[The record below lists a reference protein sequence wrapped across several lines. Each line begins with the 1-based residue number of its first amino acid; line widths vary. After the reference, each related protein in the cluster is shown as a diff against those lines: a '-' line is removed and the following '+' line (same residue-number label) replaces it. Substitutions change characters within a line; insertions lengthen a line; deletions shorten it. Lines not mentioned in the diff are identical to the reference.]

1 MKIGQFAEQ
10 AGISI
15 FTVRYYIKEGLL
27 LPRHAGSQLNFSQK
41 DREDMA
47 YILRMK
53 ELHFSIGEIRS
64 LLYLKRMTNQAEP
77 SIINQCLTILKAK
90 ESQLEQEQKQL
101 AWTIQTL
108 KQEIQ
113 SVEARAQ
120 RVNQPVKGVPLRAI
134 PLLHCPHCHKQLNI
148 TDAAITA
155 GSIKTGILS
164 CDCGYK
170 AEIHN
175 GIVATPNIYT
185 GTHDTPDL
193 ELKLYHET
201 GAEWDSNA
209 PRCGEYMLD
218 AIHKLDLQGK
228 VIFEANINGFFF
240 TFNFMEELPKNCSY
254 IIVDKYES
262 VLARYKVLMDSLY
275 PGVEVLYIADAGEAL
290 PLADHCIDLYV
301 ALFGEMEYEYYHKQP
316 ELHDIARQLV
326 PNARIIGAF
335 QSLPKDSQSRKKLQV
350 KYPEGSSRM
359 VNIQY
364 LKEDYA
370 QCGYALTPTKLGVI
384 YKTLKHHM
392 YTEHVDGEP
401 ITLYGYTAAQKT

>member
-27 LPRHAGSQLNFSQK
+27 LPRHMGSQLNFNQK
-41 DREDMA
+41 DREDLA

-53 ELHFSIGEIRS
+53 EMHFSIGEIRS

-77 SIINQCLTILKAK
+77 SIIHQCLTILKAK

-101 AWTIQTL
+101 AWTLETL

-120 RVNQPVKGVPLRAI
+120 RVNQPMKGVPLRAI
-134 PLLHCPHCHKQLNI
+134 SLLHCPHCHKQLNI
-148 TDAAITA
+148 TEAAIT
-155 GSIKTGILS
+155 GNFIKEGNLS
-164 CDCGYK
+164 CTCGYK
-170 AEIHN
+170 AQIRN
-175 GIVATPNIYT
+175 GIVVTTNIYT

-209 PRCGEYMLD
+209 PRCGEYMLE
-218 AIHKLDLQGK
+218 AIHKMDLQGK

-240 TFNFMEELPKNCSY
+240 TFNFMEELPKNCFY

-262 VLARYKVLMDSLY
+262 VLSRYKALMDSLY
-275 PGVEVLYIADAGEAL
+275 PGVDVLYIADAGEAL
-290 PLADHCIDLYV
+290 PLADQCIDLYL

-316 ELHDIARQLV
+316 ELHDIVRQLV

-335 QSLPKDSQSRKKLQV
+335 QSLPKDSQSRKNLQL
-350 KYPEGSSRM
+350 KYPEGSPRM

-370 QCGYALTPTKLGVI
+370 KSGYELTPTKLGVI

-401 ITLYGYTAAQKT
+401 ITLYGYTATQKT